1 MTRNENVPGIF
12 ARNVPGMTERLAK
25 ACVGIAGCG
34 GLGSNAAVALAR
46 AGVGHLVLAD
56 CDSVEP
62 SNLNRQHYFLDDV
75 GSRKV
80 DALSA
85 HLKKINPSV
94 RLTTACVE
102 LTPENVAHIF
112 GDAELLVEA
121 FDKAEN
127 KHWLIEAW
135 SRLFPGRPL
144 VCGNGLSGY
153 GRTEDLKV
161 VRAGSLWFCGDGTTD
176 MSMGL
181 CSARVAIV
189 AAMQANVAIELL
201 MESCSAGP

>member
-1 MTRNENVPGIF
+1 MTRNDDITAIF
-12 ARNVPGMTERLAK
+12 SKNVPGMTERLAK

-46 AGVGHLVLAD
+46 AGVGHLILVD
-56 CDSVEP
+56 CDIVEP
-62 SNLNRQHYFLDDV
+62 SNLNRQHYFLGDV
-75 GSRKV
+75 GAKKV

-85 HLKKINPSV
+85 HLKRINPSMQV
-94 RLTTACVE
+94 TTACVE
-102 LTPENVAHIF
+102 LTAGNVGQVLGA
-112 GDAELLVEA
+112 AELLIEA

-127 KHWLIEAW
+127 KHWLIDTW
-135 SRLFPGRPL
+135 SRLYPGRPL
-144 VCGNGLSGY
+144 VCGNGLSGC

-161 VRAGSLWFCGDGTTD
+161 VQAGSIWFCGDGTTD

-201 MESCSAGP
+201 ML